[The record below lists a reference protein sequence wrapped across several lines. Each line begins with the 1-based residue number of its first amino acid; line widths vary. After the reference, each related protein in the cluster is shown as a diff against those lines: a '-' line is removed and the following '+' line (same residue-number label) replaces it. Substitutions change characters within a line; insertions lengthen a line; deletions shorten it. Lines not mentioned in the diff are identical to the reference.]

1 MTEVGKLKMRV
12 MNAEKWKSP
21 EIRITIEDAKELLKE
36 IYELQ
41 EKSQQVIRLEEVKP
55 IEETI
60 KINLDG
66 GSF

>member
-1 MTEVGKLKMRV
+1 MRV
-12 MNAEKWKSP
+12 RNAEKWKSP
-21 EIRITIEDAKELLKE
+21 ELRITLEDAKELLKE

-41 EKSQQVIRLEEVKP
+41 QKSHEVIRLEEVKP

-66 GSF
+66 GAF